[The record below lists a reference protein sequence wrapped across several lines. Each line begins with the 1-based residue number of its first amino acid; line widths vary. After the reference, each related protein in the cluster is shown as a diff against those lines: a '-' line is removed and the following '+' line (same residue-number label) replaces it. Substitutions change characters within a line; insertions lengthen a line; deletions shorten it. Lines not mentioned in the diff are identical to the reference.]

1 MERQPI
7 ERRPGFFGR
16 LLSLAERIVRPFG
29 RLACRCLGPNGD
41 LKVLAV
47 VAAAVIYG
55 LVARQIP
62 ADRKIERSFP
72 VQVKVISQ
80 TDSSAV
86 LGVRPAFVDV
96 TLRGAEKD
104 LAAFSPDALFVEL
117 RASPRK
123 DVLSEELSVRG
134 KYVRNVP
141 APFRIRAV
149 APAKV
154 TVEYDPMSA
163 SRATDVIARPQLLGL
178 DKLRGTARISDDSLA
193 EIAGCVVTI
202 YGSMKRL
209 NAFSEKRI
217 RLPTDPIDVEGKTAD
232 FEAVVAIRPPEDL
245 GITKVEPDR
254 IRVRVEIELEKD
266 PDADSIRVSDPIPLA
281 PAEPDAPKA
290 PEESAAKRTE
300 AEEAATNGVPPAE
313 PAPAEEEIECPPT
326 TTIPTSP
333 AET

>member
-1 MERQPI
+1 MESQTTD
-7 ERRPGFFGR
+7 RRPGFFGR

-29 RLACRCLGPNGD
+29 RLACRCFGPNGD

-47 VAAAVIYG
+47 VAAAVVYG
-55 LVARQIP
+55 LVVAREVP
-62 ADRKIERSFP
+62 PDDKAERTISVP
-72 VQVKVISQ
+72 VRVLSKNASSVALG
-80 TDSSAV
+80 TD
-86 LGVRPAFVDV
+86 PAFVDV
-96 TLRGAEKD
+96 TLRGPEKD
-104 LAAFSPDALFVEL
+104 LAAFVADAVFVEL

-123 DVLSEELSVRG
+123 DVLSEDLSVRR
-134 KYVRNVP
+134 KDVRNVP
-141 APFRIRAV
+141 AAFRIRTI

-154 TVEYDPMSA
+154 TAEYDPMST

-178 DKLRGTARISDDSLA
+178 EKLRGSARISDESLDA
-193 EIAGCVVTI
+193 IAGCEVTI

-232 FEAVVAIRPPEDL
+232 FETVVAIRPPEDL

-254 IRVRVEIELEKD
+254 IRIRVEIELEKD
-266 PDADSIRVSDPIPLA
+266 PDADSIRVSDPVPIA
-281 PAEPDAPKA
+281 PAPVP
-290 PEESAAKRTE
+290 
-300 AEEAATNGVPPAE
+300 ATPAPAE
-313 PAPAEEEIECPPT
+313 PAPAEEETECPPT